1 MTIGVIRSKHQ
12 KLILQ
17 CYPPGKGVEKRP
29 NPLELSYLLYYA
41 LTRRV
46 KLEKV
51 IEFIKHKTLKD
62 VRGRKSGNL
71 QVTLMLVSSL
81 IEKCSDNLNV
91 FAMQVCEILLQILT
105 LLELPLCKVL
115 ISTYGVLCKKLD
127 DGLFSGDKQF
137 VDMFSKLSQQMI
149 SVGQMQLD
157 IDSTNSREWRIFAL
171 LTARYVFNCLGFNAN
186 LSSKFVSLCVPL
198 LARTVL
204 NTYSKDMML
213 TRLQSNLNVEQ
224 DTMRPLMRTVT
235 GKSAATAR
243 KPKVNGE
250 DESLNDDD
258 LGEEAFA
265 GLNTLFNTLSATQ
278 IAEGIRAIESFCFH
292 EKNIETHWGTTFLQ
306 TCASL
311 IPVQMRF
318 VALTTLLNRLTQVS
332 ENTTA
337 ESKQFVELEH
347 VARYVLALA
356 SLDFNMI
363 GLATSD
369 AISQLLTLQKHLYL
383 QLMEVFD
390 PAQVSRLSS
399 IYTRCICDLSSHI
412 YYFDQVRDSVD
423 EVIAHI
429 DSLLINSLPENAE
442 KILSLVLRLLET
454 IYVILERLSQKSNA
468 ITRHRG
474 ALENLDVSLLLLTIS
489 ESYSKFTSY
498 ISTAQATQLQSK
510 YLDVV
515 LYYLKKEI
523 ITSNEQSAD
532 LQDEPA
538 TTSNKFLVPNYNNYI
553 ENHDNVIGRLI
564 QHAEDYYKEPAF
576 TLQNERSLFEVLK
589 CVLELTGI
597 NFVRNFISHF
607 DLWQLKESSTSI
619 NARARDTTAYSL
631 LLSSLSVLDHL
642 YGDIL
647 NSPTNELSLKASL
660 ERDINMRKS
669 INLWISDL
677 NPNGLIT
684 SSQKLNN
691 EVTYESLCEF
701 FSTTS
706 LSHWIHH
713 PTSSIMGNGVSRNTM
728 NGSTNGFNN
737 SESAA
742 GDESVNNYNLLPP
755 QTGESGLGLGSANDI
770 SSIYSEL
777 LHGQS
782 RGNGQLSAETS
793 RFTQGSIRTQGSL
806 RTQEST
812 SGAHHDL
819 SRQTLAPRVQDLRH
833 TVNGDDGNDQ
843 FLFHEN
849 GPDSSLRSVI
859 QRQIQ
864 TTNIESLLLGLST
877 TDDSKLIV

>member
-1 MTIGVIRSKHQ
+1 MAIGVIRSKHQ

-17 CYPPGKGVEKRP
+17 CYPPGKGVEKKP

-51 IEFIKHKTLKD
+51 IEFIKHKTIKD
-62 VRGRKSGNL
+62 VKGRKSGNL

-115 ISTYGVLCKKLD
+115 VSTYGVLCKKLD

-137 VDMFSKLSQQMI
+137 VDMFSKLTQQMI

-171 LTARYVFNCLGFNAN
+171 LTARYVFNCLGFNAS

-198 LARTVL
+198 LARAVS

-224 DTMRPLMRTVT
+224 ETMRPLMRTTT
-235 GKSAATAR
+235 GKSAATNR
-243 KPKVNGE
+243 KPKINGE

-265 GLNTLFNTLSATQ
+265 GLTTLFNTLSSAQ

-292 EKNIETHWGTTFLQ
+292 EKTIETNWGTTFLQ

-318 VALTTLLNRLTQVS
+318 VALTTLLNRLAQVS
-332 ENTTA
+332 ENTSA

-383 QLMEVFD
+383 SLMEVFE

-399 IYTRCICDLSSHI
+399 IYTRCVCDLSSHI

-423 EVIAHI
+423 EISAHI
-429 DSLLINSLPENAE
+429 DSLLINATAENAD
-442 KILSLVLRLLET
+442 KIHLLVMRLLET
-454 IYVILERLSQKSNA
+454 IYVILEKLTQKSNA

-474 ALENLDVSLLLLTIS
+474 ALENLDLSLLLLTIS
-489 ESYSKFTSY
+489 ESYSRFSSFV
-498 ISTAQATQLQSK
+498 STAEVTKLQTK
-510 YLDVV
+510 YFEVV

-523 ITSNEQSAD
+523 IASNEQSAD

-538 TTSNKFLVPNYNNYI
+538 TTTNKFLVPNYNNYI

-564 QHAEDYYKEPAF
+564 HHARDYYKEPAF
-576 TLQNERSLFEVLK
+576 TLQNEKYVSEVLR

-597 NFVRNFISHF
+597 NFVRNFISYF
-607 DLWQLKESSTSI
+607 DLWQLKQSSASI

-642 YGDIL
+642 YGDVL
-647 NSPTNELSLKASL
+647 DSPTSELTLKTSLNA
-660 ERDINMRKS
+660 DIEMRKS
-669 INLWISDL
+669 LSLWISDSKTMGSIESGQIL
-677 NPNGLIT
+677 KN
-684 SSQKLNN
+684 Q
-691 EVTYESLCEF
+691 VTHDSLCEF
-701 FSTTS
+701 FATTS
-706 LSHWIHH
+706 LSQWFH
-713 PTSSIMGNGVSRNTM
+713 PQTSTIMAKGASRNFM
-728 NGSTNGFNN
+728 NGSIDGNHSTDTADG
-737 SESAA
+737 EET
-742 GDESVNNYNLLPP
+742 GRNYNFLAP
-755 QTGESGLGLGSANDI
+755 QTAESGLGLGSANDI

-782 RGNGQLSAETS
+782 RNNGYMSADTS
-793 RFTQGSIRTQGSL
+793 RITQGSIRTN
-806 RTQEST
+806 EST
-812 SGAHHDL
+812 SVVHPVS
-819 SRQTLAPRVQDLRH
+819 SRQTMAPRVQDLRH
-833 TVNGDDGNDQ
+833 TVNGEDRNDQ
-843 FLFHEN
+843 FLFHDY
-849 GPDSSLRSVI
+849 GPESSLRSVI

-864 TTNIESLLLGLST
+864 TTNIESLLVRLDSI
-877 TDDSKLIV
+877 DDSKLIV